1 MENTDELRLEEAY
14 QAWREAL
21 TGEHKSIWSRAVT
34 AWQDYVYYRCISTA
48 FEAASQGST
57 KQQLPY
63 GLMNTY
69 HTAFYRSLMV
79 ELRSEIGG
87 ERDKLLK
94 DKHGE
99 HSLSAI
105 LNSIADTKITRAG
118 LFRVNGMDY
127 EYAARKALDEKEI
140 YDALSKEGAGIIP
153 STHAG
158 WRMSSDLHQRI
169 DELTGKSEQSRSPE
183 DIIPNKIFFDAG
195 CTLRNHTE
203 KLLLFVNK
211 HIAHAA
217 TKESIELESR
227 TVPSKIGSE
236 DIEETFGALI
246 GTFDMLSSDLFCW
259 GHYSFNLDVSS
270 KLNGVE
276 KAFGLE
282 TGVVDLNKTYR
293 DFTNKLDTKIKKWRP
308 IKSPP
313 S

>member
-1 MENTDELRLEEAY
+1 MENTDELRLKEAY
-14 QAWREAL
+14 VAWKQALA
-21 TGEHKSIWSRAVT
+21 GDHKSIWSRGVT
-34 AWQDYVYYRCISTA
+34 AWQDYVYYRCVSTA
-48 FEAASQGST
+48 FEAAAQSPA
-57 KQQLPY
+57 KHNLPY

-69 HTAFYRSLMV
+69 HSAFYRSLMI

-94 DKHGE
+94 DKHAE
-99 HSLSAI
+99 HSLSAV
-105 LNSIADTKITRAG
+105 LNSIAETKITRAG
-118 LFRVNGMDY
+118 LFRVNEMEY
-127 EYAARKALDEKEI
+127 EYAARKALDEKVI

-169 DELTGKSEQSRSPE
+169 DELTGKSEQSRSPD
-183 DIIPNKIFFDAG
+183 DIIPNKIFLDAG

-217 TKESIELESR
+217 TRESIELESR

-259 GHYSFNLDVSS
+259 GHYSFSLDVSS

-282 TGVVDLNKTYR
+282 SGVVDLSNTYR
-293 DFTNKLDTKIKKWRP
+293 SFTKKLDTKIRKWRP